1 MNYAHPHQLLQS
13 SPLLLVRELT
23 SAVLSILNYT
33 ILILL
38 SYIVLVATP
47 PNSAV
52 DMPSPTPPPNGI
64 AALAPSGSVQP
75 TVIVQPTLIVQSTG
89 IVQPP
94 QPTKTPQT
102 QASTQPDPSV
112 FPLPP
117 VAIPP
122 GNDDIGI
129 GVIIAIVIVFVIVLV
144 LGVLM
149 LVCILTLAL
158 RRVSKNQVRM
168 VDSLDNPEYSGKGV
182 VCWNEHLYVSVIGC
196 HGDFCMAN

>member
-13 SPLLLVRELT
+13 SPLLLVSELT

-33 ILILL
+33 ILIS
-38 SYIVLVATP
+38 SYIVLVAVP
-47 PNSAV
+47 PTSAV
-52 DMPSPTPPPNGI
+52 DMPSPTPPPNGVTT
-64 AALAPSGSVQP
+64 LAPSRSVQS

-94 QPTKTPQT
+94 QPTQTPQT
-102 QASTQPDPSV
+102 QAPMQPDSSIS
-112 FPLPP
+112 PLPP
-117 VAIPP
+117 VATPP

-182 VCWNEHLYVSVIGC
+182 VCWNEHLYVSVIAC